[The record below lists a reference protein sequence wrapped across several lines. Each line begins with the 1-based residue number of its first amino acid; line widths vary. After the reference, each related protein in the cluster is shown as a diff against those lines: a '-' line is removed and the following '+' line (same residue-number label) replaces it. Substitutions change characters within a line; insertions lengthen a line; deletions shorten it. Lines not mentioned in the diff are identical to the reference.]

1 MSKYHDYYPFGKKS
15 LCRCSIEDTGYG
27 DMLCMEGYSGR
38 LFYSSMRAVN
48 DALRKWSKRFKEGDN
63 VSFNDLYDLLNI
75 VQTGFGHQWGYL
87 ASYDWYKYDS
97 GISYKCYLRY
107 DEDLKSDVYY
117 IDILTFPMDGWNLI

>member
-48 DALRKWSKRFKEGDN
+48 EGLRKWSKQFEDGES
-63 VSFNDLYDLLNI
+63 VCFNDLYDYWNI
-75 VQTGFGHQWGYL
+75 CNTSFGHQWGYV
-87 ASYDWYKYDS
+87 ADYDWYPYDN
-97 GISYKCYLRY
+97 GIRYKCELQYS
-107 DEDLKSDVYY
+107 EAFQTEVYFVNIFTY
-117 IDILTFPMDGWNLI
+117 PVDCWNLF